1 VIIMTDTAV
10 FILISILVIAGIFW
24 LVIYAGRRGE
34 MHRQRTT
41 IKPPDSHREGQT
53 DWRALSLRAVPQD
66 PVRGELATLLAA
78 VMANGCGESWARR

>member
-1 VIIMTDTAV
+1 MTNTAV
-10 FILISILVIAGIFW
+10 FILISILVVAGIFW

-53 DWRALSLRAVPQD
+53 D
-66 PVRGELATLLAA
+66 
-78 VMANGCGESWARR
+78 